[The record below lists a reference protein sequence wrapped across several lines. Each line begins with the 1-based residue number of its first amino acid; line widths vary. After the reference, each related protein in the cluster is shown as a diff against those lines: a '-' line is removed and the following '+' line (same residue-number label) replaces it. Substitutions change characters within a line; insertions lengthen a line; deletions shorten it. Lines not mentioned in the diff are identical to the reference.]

1 VPQDGD
7 WWRALAIN
15 LRVCSIKGGVF
26 RDQLRDSTSPG
37 ASVRRPASLSYFT
50 SGSVNTEP
58 EMRAAISVSH
68 RQMTD
73 ALRRLFISYG
83 MYRLL
88 LLIYFVLYN
97 DTVLPAAGRDL

>member
-1 VPQDGD
+1 
-7 WWRALAIN
+7 
-15 LRVCSIKGGVF
+15 
-26 RDQLRDSTSPG
+26 
-37 ASVRRPASLSYFT
+37 
-50 SGSVNTEP
+50 
-58 EMRAAISVSH
+58 MRAAISVSH